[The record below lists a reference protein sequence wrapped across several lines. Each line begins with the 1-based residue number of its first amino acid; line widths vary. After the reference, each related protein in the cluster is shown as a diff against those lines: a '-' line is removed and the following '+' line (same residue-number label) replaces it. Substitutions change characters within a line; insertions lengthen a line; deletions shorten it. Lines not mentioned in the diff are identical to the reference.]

1 MISRLARLMMLA
13 KAGIKQVALP
23 AAKLRLLQRP
33 KGPQLIWNSAS
44 FSYARAHCAGIGNN
58 SEGGQPKW
66 LQERHPDGRNRW
78 NPCRCKAAKDATL
91 SLSKYLQ
98 IFRDCTAGFLFFSK
112 RVSPTATAILAQAD
126 LQNQTLCC
134 YQWLIIEYRYHT
146 RYIIMESKHEIAFAS
161 RRAQNPTSIH

>member
-13 KAGIKQVALP
+13 IAGIKQVALP
-23 AAKLRLLQRP
+23 AAKLRLLQWP

-44 FSYARAHCAGIGNN
+44 FSYARAHCAGIGKN

-78 NPCRCKAAKDATL
+78 NPCSCKAAKDATL

-98 IFRDCTAGFLFFSK
+98 IFRDCTAGFLFLFKASQPNSDCDP
-112 RVSPTATAILAQAD
+112 RTSRLAK
-126 LQNQTLCC
+126 
-134 YQWLIIEYRYHT
+134 
-146 RYIIMESKHEIAFAS
+146 S
-161 RRAQNPTSIH
+161 NPVLLSMANHWIPITYTIYYYGK